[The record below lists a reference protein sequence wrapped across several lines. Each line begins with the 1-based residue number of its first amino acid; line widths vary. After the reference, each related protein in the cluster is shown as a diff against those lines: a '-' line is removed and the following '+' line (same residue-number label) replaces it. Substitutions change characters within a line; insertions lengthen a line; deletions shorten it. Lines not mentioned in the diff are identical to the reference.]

1 MLVIGDGK
9 RNKKQTEMPVWLKV
23 KQSNRAEYT
32 SDVKEE
38 YVKTEI
44 LHKQVSVSRKLKK
57 DVCFIKQ
64 DSASGPG

>member
-44 LHKQVSVSRKLKK
+44 PAQAGECLSKVKK
-57 DVCFIKQ
+57 RCLLY
-64 DSASGPG
+64 